1 MRPRAP
7 RAAMTLALLALG
19 ARQVAAQH
27 AAAGGGSGPVA
38 RLAELMQPWQ
48 SLYAD
53 SAAVSSAVLFAHLG
67 ALLLG
72 GGLAVAADRTTLR
85 LGVPQPGDDDAR
97 AADRARHARELATLH
112 RPVIAALLV
121 MLGSGVLLLLAD
133 VEGLVAS
140 PVLYVKIVLV
150 ALLLA
155 NGARLAAA
163 ERAVNAAPS
172 GDMTTVVDEWRRL
185 RAASIASL
193 VLWVATVL
201 AGVVLSNV

>member
-1 MRPRAP
+1 MRMRAP
-7 RAAMTLALLALG
+7 RAATTIALLALT
-19 ARQVAAQH
+19 ARHLAAQH
-27 AAAGGGSGPVA
+27 AAGGDGGPVA
-38 RLAELMQPWQ
+38 WLAELMAPWQ
-48 SLYAD
+48 SLHAD

-72 GGLAVAADRTTLR
+72 GGIAVGADRTTLR
-85 LGVPQPGDDDAR
+85 LGVPQPGADDAL
-97 AADRARHARELATLH
+97 AADRARHARELAALH

-121 MLGSGVLLLLAD
+121 MLGSGTMLLLAD
-133 VEGLVAS
+133 IEGLVAS

-163 ERAVNAAPS
+163 ERAVNAAPA
-172 GDMTTVVDEWRRL
+172 GDTTTVIDGWRRL